1 MPPLA
6 LCAILL
12 AAVTHATWNMAAKRA
27 AHSRHFVW
35 MYSLGSLLLWGP
47 AVVWILLETE
57 LTFGFW
63 QCVALMGT
71 ACFHLG
77 YSLALQAGYRAAD
90 LSVVYPVARGSGPV
104 LSFIGGALLLHEA
117 PGPFAVMGL
126 LLVVVGIVLVT
137 GLLHKHLLTY
147 RTGLYWGLIIG
158 VFIAG
163 YTLND
168 GWAVKVLLIHP
179 LLIEYTGNL
188 FRVLVLTPRTIKH
201 RAELMPEFKQYFKP
215 ALTVSVLGPVG
226 YVLVLYAM
234 KIAPISHVAPA
245 RELSTLVGMYF
256 GARLL
261 KEDVTVERVLGA
273 VCIVGGVLSLTLAG

>member
-6 LCAILL
+6 LCAVLL

-27 AHSRHFVW
+27 AHARHFVW
-35 MYSLGSLLLWGP
+35 MYSLGSLIVWGP
-47 AVVWILLETE
+47 VVAWILMHAQ
-57 LTFGFW
+57 LTFGLW
-63 QCVALMGT
+63 QCVALLGT

-90 LSVVYPVARGSGPV
+90 LSVVYPVARGSGP
-104 LSFIGGALLLHEA
+104 LMSFLGGALLLHET
-117 PGPFAVMGL
+117 PGVFSLLGL
-126 LLVVVGIVLVT
+126 LLVVLGIVLIT
-137 GLLHKHLLTY
+137 GLMHKHILTY
-147 RTGLYWGLIIG
+147 RTGLYWGLLIG
-158 VFIAG
+158 AFIAA

-188 FRVLVLTPRTIKH
+188 FRVIVLSPKALAD
-201 RAELMPEFKQYFKP
+201 RAQLMPEIKQYIAP
-215 ALTVSVLGPVG
+215 ALTVSLLGPVG

-245 RELSTLVGMYF
+245 RELSTLVGVYF
-256 GARLL
+256 GARML
-261 KEDVTVERVLGA
+261 KENVTLERMLGA
-273 VCIVGGVLSLTLAG
+273 MCIVGGVFSLAFAN

>member
-12 AAVTHATWNMAAKRA
+12 AAITHATWNMAAKRA
-27 AHSRHFVW
+27 AHARHFVW
-35 MYSLGSLLLWGP
+35 MYSLGSVLLWAP
-47 AVVWILLETE
+47 VVAWIFVKTKPI
-57 LTFGFW
+57 FDSW
-63 QCVALMGT
+63 QCLALLGT

-90 LSVVYPVARGSGPV
+90 LSVVYPIARGSGPV
-104 LSFIGGALLLHEA
+104 LSFLGGALLLHETPSA
-117 PGPFAVMGL
+117 SAMLGL
-126 LLVVVGIVLVT
+126 LLVVMGIVLVT

-147 RTGLYWGLIIG
+147 RTGLYWGLVIG

-168 GWAVKVLLIHP
+168 GWAVKVLLIPP
-179 LLIEYTGNL
+179 LLIEYTGNV
-188 FRVLVLTPRTIKH
+188 FRVLVLTPKTLADKTP
-201 RAELMPEFKQYFKP
+201 LMPEIKQYFVP
-215 ALTVSVLGPVG
+215 ALTVSVLGPIG

-234 KIAPISHVAPA
+234 KIAPISHIAPA

-261 KEDVTVERVLGA
+261 KENVTPERIVGA
-273 VCIVGGVLSLTLAG
+273 LCIVSGVLALAFAN

>member
-12 AAVTHATWNMAAKRA
+12 AAITHATWNMAAKRA
-27 AHSRHFVW
+27 AHARHFVW
-35 MYSLGSLLLWGP
+35 MYSLGSLVLWGP
-47 AVVWILLETE
+47 AIAWIFVHTPP
-57 LTFGFW
+57 TFTAW
-63 QCVALMGT
+63 QCLALLGT

-104 LSFIGGALLLHEA
+104 LSFIGGALLLHET
-117 PGPFAVMGL
+117 PGVFALLGL
-126 LLVVVGIVLVT
+126 LLVVIGIVLVT

-147 RTGLYWGLIIG
+147 RTGLYWGLVIG

-168 GWAVKVLLIHP
+168 GWAVKILLIHP
-179 LLIEYTGNL
+179 LLIEYTGNV
-188 FRVLVLTPRTIKH
+188 FRVLVLTPKTLTDRTP
-201 RAELMPEFKQYFKP
+201 LMPEVKQYLVP
-215 ALTVSVLGPVG
+215 ALTVSVLGPIG

-234 KIAPISHVAPA
+234 KIAPISHIAPA

-261 KEDVTVERVLGA
+261 KEDVTLERIMGA
-273 VCIVGGVLSLTLAG
+273 ICIVGGVLSLAFAN

>member
-12 AAVTHATWNMAAKRA
+12 AAITHATWNMAAKRA
-27 AHSRHFVW
+27 AHSHHFVW
-35 MYSLGSLLLWGP
+35 IYSLGSMVLWGP
-47 AVVWILLETE
+47 AVAWILIQTQP
-57 LTFGFW
+57 TFGLW
-63 QCVALMGT
+63 QCVALLGT
-71 ACFHLG
+71 AFFHLG

-104 LSFIGGALLLHEA
+104 LSFLGGALLLNEA
-117 PGPFAVMGL
+117 PGIFAVAGL
-126 LLVVVGIVLVT
+126 LLVVLGIVLVT
-137 GLLHKHLLTY
+137 GLLHKHLLSY
-147 RTGLYWGLIIG
+147 RTGLYWGLMIG
-158 VFIAG
+158 VFIAA

-179 LLIEYTGNL
+179 LLVDYTGNV
-188 FRVLVLTPRTIKH
+188 FRVLVLTPKAMSD
-201 RAELMPEFKQYFKP
+201 RARLLPEIKQYIAP
-215 ALTVSVLGPVG
+215 ALTVSVLGPIG
-226 YVLVLYAM
+226 YVLVLFAM

-261 KEDVTVERVLGA
+261 KENVTPERVLGA
-273 VCIVGGVLSLTLAG
+273 VCIVGGVLSLAFAS